1 LAKHPYRVVLAHLTV
16 SESDFLFMNQEAE
29 VFSNESNFAVVR
41 MHGRAYPGVVIQGD
55 SLAGI
60 IGELEEAVKHF
71 HDDPDESMG
80 CLENALEE
88 LKWRHTAYLDVCSA
102 NNVK

>member
-1 LAKHPYRVVLAHLTV
+1 
-16 SESDFLFMNQEAE
+16 MNEETE
-29 VFSNESNFAVVR
+29 VFHIEPNFAVVR
-41 MHGRAYPGVVIQGD
+41 MSGRAYPGVVIQGD

-80 CLENALEE
+80 CLENALVE
-88 LKWRHTAYLDVCSA
+88 LTWRQTAYLEVCLA
-102 NNVK
+102 NNIK